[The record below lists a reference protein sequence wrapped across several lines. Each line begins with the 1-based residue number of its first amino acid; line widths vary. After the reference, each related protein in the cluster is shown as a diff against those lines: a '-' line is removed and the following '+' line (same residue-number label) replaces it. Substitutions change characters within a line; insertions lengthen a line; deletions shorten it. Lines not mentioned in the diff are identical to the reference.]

1 MYSFGYN
8 QRNDR
13 WEIESRTFQ
22 DVKNQLLTS
31 LTNAGNPIISVSD
44 ANHGNRS
51 ELLLEHTHQGA
62 DLRLD
67 WAKEVVKALSRVW
80 TRPVEV
86 HTIVD
91 EKPTALRFDGK
102 DHSQKSL

>member
-13 WEIESRTFQ
+13 WEIESRTFD

-31 LTNAGNPIISVSD
+31 LTNAGSPIIYVVD

-67 WAKEVVKALSRVW
+67 WAKEVVKALCRVW
-80 TRPVEV
+80 TRPVEL

-91 EKPTALRFDGK
+91 EKPTALRFDGE
-102 DHSQKSL
+102 DHSQRSL

>member
-1 MYSFGYN
+1 MNSAEKKPNILVIMSDQHHAG
-8 QRNDR
+8 
-13 WEIESRTFQ
+13 
-22 DVKNQLLTS
+22 VMG
-31 LTNAGNPIISVSD
+31 NAGNPIISVVD

-51 ELLLEHTHQGA
+51 ELLLQHTHQGA

-67 WAKEVVKALSRVW
+67 WAKEVTKALSRVW

-91 EKPTALRFDGK
+91 EKPTALRYDGR
-102 DHSQKSL
+102 DYAQTAL